1 VLANGTVV
9 GRIYDD
15 GLRCAAGV
23 AIVLVG
29 HLDLA
34 SDPGRDERHSRDA
47 RRSDGDVS
55 GGMGISRQRHGH
67 QQTTGWRDNC
77 SEYKPDFGVLST
89 TSRPTTVA
97 SIVTSSAMKTYAE
110 WAARADPIFLKA
122 TVLTGQPI
130 ERCTKK

>member
-1 VLANGTVV
+1 MTCSPTARWSGAFTTTV
-9 GRIYDD
+9 
-15 GLRCAAGV
+15 LRCAAGV

-77 SEYKPDFGVLST
+77 S
-89 TSRPTTVA
+89 
-97 SIVTSSAMKTYAE
+97 
-110 WAARADPIFLKA
+110 
-122 TVLTGQPI
+122 
-130 ERCTKK
+130 